1 MRSLSTTSRRGR
13 RAVGIALMGALALS
27 LTACLPPSLDEI
39 ETNSDAV
46 DFEHIKEAT
55 VRIYAEGTFVEPGT
69 LDPYE
74 GGWYGSGFI
83 VDPSGLIV
91 TNYHVAGGA
100 ESMVVWIGD
109 DNDDG
114 DEIEATIVGYS
125 ECLDLAVIQLEDG
138 DDYPYMAWHEGEI
151 TEGLDV
157 YSAGFPG
164 GDPNFTLTKGIVSKS
179 DFEREFSWSSL
190 QHVIEHDARIRGG
203 NSGGPLIDAE
213 GRVVGVNYAGDGGA
227 DDYNW
232 AIHRDEVLDVIDD
245 LEDGDAVQSLGL
257 SGSALSGGGDEA
269 GVWVQSVQADGPA
282 EDAGILPGD
291 VLITMEGDGLAAEG
305 TMEEYCDIIDDEGT
319 NAEIDVEVYRPSE
332 DSYYEGQFNG
342 NELEYVSGGNGG
354 STIEGFYLA
363 TDDSGTIE
371 VSVPEEW
378 ADVDG
383 EGYEDDQGRQYTA
396 VTVTPD
402 LDGWQN
408 GSWEVPGVRI
418 LASEELVGED
428 PASELADFMVSIA
441 PECTLDDEGEFDDG
455 LYIGQ
460 YQYYVSCGGVD
471 TDFVGLVATD
481 YDNTHMIYLAVQ
493 MVDSSDK
500 TTVLDE
506 ILATFLARY

>member
-1 MRSLSTTSRRGR
+1 MRSLSRSSRLGRKAVAIVAMSAAAVLLTS
-13 RAVGIALMGALALS
+13 
-27 LTACLPPSLDEI
+27 CLPPAITEDRGDA
-39 ETNSDAV
+39 DAV
-46 DFEHIKEAT
+46 DFDHIKDAT

-109 DNDDG
+109 ENDDG
-114 DEIEATIVGYS
+114 DEIEAEIVGYS

-138 DDYPYMAWHEGEI
+138 DDYPYMAWHEGDI

-179 DFEREFSWSSL
+179 DFEREFDWSSL
-190 QHVIEHDARIRGG
+190 DHVIEHDARIRGG
-203 NSGGPLIDAE
+203 NSGGPLVDEE

-232 AIHRDEVLDVIDD
+232 AIHRDEVLDVIED
-245 LEDGDAVQSLGL
+245 LEDGDSVLSLGL
-257 SGSALSGGGDEA
+257 SGSALYPEDGDES

-282 EDAGILPGD
+282 EEIGIVPGD
-291 VLITMEGDGLAAEG
+291 VLLTMDGDELATEG

-319 NAEIDVEVYRPSE
+319 NAEIDVEVYRPSD

-342 NELEYVSGGNGG
+342 DELDFVSGGDGG

-363 TDDSGTIE
+363 TDDDGILE

-378 ADVDG
+378 S
-383 EGYEDDQGRQYTA
+383 
-396 VTVTPD
+396 D
-402 LDGWQN
+402 LDGSTLTDDDGVEYQAITVSTDIDGFLTGWDT
-408 GSWEVPGVRI
+408 PGLQLI
-418 LASEELVGED
+418 ASPALAGAD
-428 PASELADFMVSIA
+428 PAEKLAEYLTTIPDD
-441 PECTLDDEGEFDDG
+441 CTLDDEGDFDDG
-455 LYIGQ
+455 LYIGR
-460 YQYYVSCGGVD
+460 YQYFTDCGGLD

-481 YDNTHMIYLAVQ
+481 YDNTHLIYLAVQ

-506 ILATFLARY
+506 ILNTFLGRY